1 MATSKPVT
9 RPSPALNPDQVEGR
23 AVWDLPDYSS
33 VLQSLSG
40 FFGGK
45 NGVGLGLHKTATCG
59 RAQHLT
65 VWKGLPAETGL
76 KPLGN
81 PFCYTDLQSRI
92 PRR

>member
-33 VLQSLSG
+33 VQQSHNG

-45 NGVGLGLHKTATCG
+45 PKGGLGLLKTATCH

-65 VWKGLPAETGL
+65 AWEDQPGETGH
-76 KPLGN
+76 
-81 PFCYTDLQSRI
+81 
-92 PRR
+92 